1 MELALDEGQVYGA
14 RYHTVK
20 PMWPEWDSVFNWSD
34 VTPWH
39 DMVAWCVKTYG
50 PTPRDG
56 VWTPGARW
64 YVNNT
69 KFWFKNQEDQ
79 MIFMLR
85 WS

>member
-1 MELALDEGQVYGA
+1 MELVLDEDQVYGA

-20 PMWPEWDSVFNWSD
+20 PMYAWDIEYNWHSIK
-34 VTPWH
+34 PWH

-50 PTPRDG
+50 PTPKDG
-56 VWTPGARW
+56 IWTPGARW

-69 KFWFKNQEDQ
+69 KFWFRNQEDQ
-79 MIFMLR
+79 VIFMLR

>member
-1 MELALDEGQVYGA
+1 MELVLDEGQVFGA

-20 PMWPEWDSVFNWSD
+20 PMYAWDIEYNWHSIK
-34 VTPWH
+34 PWH

-50 PTPRDG
+50 PTPKDG
-56 VWTPGARW
+56 IWTPGARW

-69 KFWFKNQEDQ
+69 KFWFRNQEDQ
-79 MIFMLR
+79 VIFMLR